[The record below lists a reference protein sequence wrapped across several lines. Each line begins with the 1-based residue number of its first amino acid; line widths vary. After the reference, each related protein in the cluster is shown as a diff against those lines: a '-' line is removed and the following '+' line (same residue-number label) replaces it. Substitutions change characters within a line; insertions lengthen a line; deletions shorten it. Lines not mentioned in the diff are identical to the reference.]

1 MRKRKRTLKSIK
13 NMRIRSKER
22 TDLAYLRKF
31 SKAELQDYEKFF
43 KTSTSLATYRK
54 VLREK

>member
-1 MRKRKRTLKSIK
+1 MVKKRSLKTIK
-13 NMRIRSKER
+13 NLRVRSKER

-31 SKAELQDYEKFF
+31 SKVELEDYENFF
-43 KTSTSLATYRK
+43 KRTTSLATYKK